1 MSDLMG
7 DVERTVLQWVMVR
20 GTVAHSDLHP
30 LLEKARQATKSACA
44 LRVFCLNIFH
54 PNSSTGTDRTS
65 PDQVIGIIND
75 ALRPLCMKLAVS
87 LRDDTGQ
94 KFISFVCD
102 SNIS

>member
-1 MSDLMG
+1 M
-7 DVERTVLQWVMVR
+7 RTQIFILSSRKPARPPRVR
-20 GTVAHSDLHP
+20 A
-30 LLEKARQATKSACA
+30 
-44 LRVFCLNIFH
+44 RVFCLNIFD

-102 SNIS
+102 SSIFRLTFGAHTRAH